1 MPSPRKA
8 AALASVALAVVALAA
23 CGTTDDEG
31 ENLDQATE
39 EARST
44 PEEPQADAP
53 LSGSEE
59 RGRELFVQSCGSC
72 HTLEAAGT
80 QGAIGPNLDDLQA
93 DQADVLKAIQV
104 GGTGS
109 GTMPAGLYEGADA
122 QAVATFVADNGG

>member
-8 AALASVALAVVALAA
+8 AALTSVALAVVALAA

-93 DQADVLKAIQV
+93 DQAHWH
-104 GGTGS
+104 
-109 GTMPAGLYEGADA
+109 
-122 QAVATFVADNGG
+122 